1 MNSEEI
7 KRLVAKSEN
16 AAVEF
21 KRARGGVPADFWPS
35 YSSFANTDGG
45 VIILGVREKD
55 GKREIEGLADSEKI
69 VADLWNAV
77 NNPDKISANVLFN
90 ESIYPVDVDDK
101 AVVVVEVPRAERTV
115 RPVFFGSDVFKGTYR
130 RNGEGDYHCSRET
143 VEGMIRDKCAETAD
157 NCILDEL
164 TIADLDADT
173 IRRYRM
179 YFSQLRP
186 GHVWSGLADDGFLMK
201 IGAAARGRDGDVHP
215 TLAGLVCFGD
225 FNEIT
230 NVLPY
235 FFLDYREHLSPDVRW
250 TDCVCS
256 GDANWSGNIFD
267 FFFRINQSITAGV
280 KVPFKIASDNVTRDD
295 DTPVHKALREVL
307 ANALIHADYHG
318 RRGIVID
325 KYPKRLEV
333 SNPGTLRMSKSV
345 AIAGGTS
352 DARNGKIFNIF
363 SLVRI
368 GERSGMGL
376 SSLYGVWEKEKFAA
390 PSIVESYEPDRT
402 KVLVEFESDDSELGE
417 MIGKSPEVKGKPSEV
432 GVIGP
437 ELGEKTSEVGV
448 IDSEVGVKDLKVG
461 IIGPEVKEKIAVSD
475 DVKTESDH
483 VRPVSDDV
491 NRDFDVLMGAYR
503 NDFRDNARRV
513 YYAFA
518 ENPEIDFVQMAKRL
532 NISENS
538 IWRAVRA
545 LKDVGLLVREG
556 ATRGSRWIVKK
567 AGC

>member
-1 MNSEEI
+1 MKSEEI
-7 KRLVAKSEN
+7 KKLVAMSEN

-35 YSSFANTDGG
+35 YSAFANTDGG
-45 VIILGVREKD
+45 TVILGVREKD
-55 GKREIEGLADSEKI
+55 GKCEVEGLPDVEKTMADI
-69 VADLWNAV
+69 WNAV
-77 NNPDKISANVLFN
+77 NNAEKISANVLFN
-90 ESIYPVDVDDK
+90 ESVYPVEVDGK
-101 AVVVVEVPRAERTV
+101 WLVVVEVPRAERTV
-115 RPVFFGSDVFKGTYR
+115 RPVFVGADVFKGTYR

-157 NCILDEL
+157 NCVLDEL
-164 TIADLDADT
+164 TIADLDADS

-179 YFSQLRP
+179 YFSQLRS

-201 IGAAARGRDGDVHP
+201 IGAAARGRDGKVHP

-250 TDCVCS
+250 TDRVCS
-256 GDANWSGNIFD
+256 GDDNWSGNIFD

-376 SSLYGVWEKEKFAA
+376 SSLYGVWEKEKFAE

-402 KVLVEFESDDSELGE
+402 KVMVEFEAD
-417 MIGKSPEVKGKPSEV
+417 
-432 GVIGP
+432 
-437 ELGEKTSEVGV
+437 
-448 IDSEVGVKDLKVG
+448 DSEVGVKT
-461 IIGPEVKEKIAVSD
+461 PEVREKKAVSE
-475 DVKTESDH
+475 DVNAEVKMKKA
-483 VRPVSDDV
+483 VSEDV
-491 NRDFDVLMGAYR
+491 NRISDDEKQGSEGGKGEFDILMGAYR
-503 NDFRDNARRV
+503 NDFRENARKV
-513 YYAFA
+513 LAAFA
-518 ENPEIDFVQMAKRL
+518 ENPEVDIPSVAKRL
-532 NISENS
+532 GFSSISV
-538 IWRAVRA
+538 WRAIRA
-545 LKDVGLLVREG
+545 MKEVGLLVREG
-556 ATRGSRWIVKK
+556 GDKGGKWIVKK
-567 AGC
+567 